1 MEGMKVGGQRLLVV
15 PPELAYGPRGKPPL
29 VPPNSTVE
37 FAVSLLSVRRS
48 GTNPNSV
55 INMVCSAGRWRLRFG
70 VLYCVSGAVQGGDG
84 EEDVCAT
91 CERVPQ
97 EGVWGV
103 GVGRLVRL
111 GLSFSRTTTTHL
123 ACGVWLAWTVPLVRP
138 VRDGLFSCA
147 GCASVLSAAHGREA
161 RLFCFESAPCLHWN
175 ACCLEFSSFFLLF
188 IACGLLWHVLLS
200 LESRLGKPQLYRH
213 LLEHT
218 STGDTCV
225 YASSS
230 TQAAGRMPWVQ
241 TQQGRHMQKSST
253 GPEIGG
259 ASRSQ
264 SRQLWT
270 GNKGAKGE
278 IKQLGG
284 RGAAQNKEEMEQC
297 SAEKPA
303 NRRYGRGLHA
313 PCALR
318 GSHQ

>member
-161 RLFCFESAPCLHWN
+161 RLLFRVGPMPA
-175 ACCLEFSSFFLLF
+175 LECLLF
-188 IACGLLWHVLLS
+188 GVFFVFPSFYCLRAALACVTQFGVPSWQAATLPAPFGTYINRGHLCICVLLN
-200 LESRLGKPQLYRH
+200 
-213 LLEHT
+213 
-218 STGDTCV
+218 TGCRQDAVGTN
-225 YASSS
+225 S
-230 TQAAGRMPWVQ
+230 AGTTHAREQ
-241 TQQGRHMQKSST
+241 HR
-253 GPEIGG
+253 
-259 ASRSQ
+259 
-264 SRQLWT
+264 T
-270 GNKGAKGE
+270 GN
-278 IKQLGG
+278 
-284 RGAAQNKEEMEQC
+284 
-297 SAEKPA
+297 
-303 NRRYGRGLHA
+303 
-313 PCALR
+313 R
-318 GSHQ
+318 GSQPQPIKTAMDW